1 MTQTRRAVVLAIGGL
16 LVTHSAPALPQAA
29 QVIKINA
36 SKYHFTPDR
45 IVLEKGKPVT
55 LELTSSDRTHGFM
68 VKPLG
73 IDTDI
78 EPGKTTAV
86 TLRPDK
92 AGSYTTICDHYCG
105 LGHTFMKMTIVVED
119 GGSTALRASAK

>member
-1 MTQTRRAVVLAIGGL
+1 MTRTRKIAVLAIGGL
-16 LVTHSAPALPQAA
+16 LVTHTALALLQPARI
-29 QVIKINA
+29 IKINA

-45 IVLEKGKPVT
+45 IVLEKGRPVT

-73 IDTDI
+73 VDTDI
-78 EPGKTTAV
+78 EPGETTAI
-86 TLRPDK
+86 TIRPDK

-119 GGSTALRASAK
+119 GSAMTRTSVK

>member
-1 MTQTRRAVVLAIGGL
+1 MTQTRKVVVLAIGGL
-16 LVTHSAPALPQAA
+16 LVTHSALALPQPARI
-29 QVIKINA
+29 IKINA

-45 IVLEKGKPVT
+45 VVLEKGRPVT

-68 VKPLG
+68 VTPLG

-86 TLRPDK
+86 TIRPDK
-92 AGSYTTICDHYCG
+92 AGNYTTICDHYCG

-119 GGSTALRASAK
+119 GGSTAPRASAK

>member
-1 MTQTRRAVVLAIGGL
+1 MTQIKKLVAVAAAGLLAIRP
-16 LVTHSAPALPQAA
+16 APARPAA
-29 QVIKINA
+29 TPAIKITA
-36 SKYHFTPDR
+36 SRYHFTPDR
-45 IVLEKGKPVT
+45 IVLEKGRPVT

-78 EPGKTTAV
+78 EPGKTTAI
-86 TLRPDK
+86 TIRPDK

-119 GGSTALRASAK
+119 GAAAARASIK